1 MKKIK
6 TIIIDD
12 ETLGRDLIREY
23 LQNHPEVII
32 QDECKDAQE
41 ALSAI
46 EKHDPDLLFLDIQL
60 PEINGF
66 ELLQML
72 DKIPHVI
79 FSTAYNQYAIKAF
92 EINAVDYLLKPYTQ
106 ERFDKALERVERQ
119 IENSNQVD
127 RNIINFIKDS
137 VPAKRFL
144 KRILVKESDRIII
157 INVQDICWI
166 EAREDYVNIH
176 IKGEEYLLHQS
187 LSTLERKLDPDLFIR
202 VHRSYIINFELIKEL
217 QPWSNNRLKCIL
229 KDGSE
234 IILSRSG
241 TQRLRKIMK

>member
-1 MKKIK
+1 M
-6 TIIIDD
+6 
-12 ETLGRDLIREY
+12 IREY

-46 EKHDPDLLFLDIQL
+46 EKNDPDLLFLDIQL

-106 ERFDKALERVERQ
+106 ERFDKALER
-119 IENSNQVD
+119 D
-127 RNIINFIKDS
+127 
-137 VPAKRFL
+137 
-144 KRILVKESDRIII
+144 
-157 INVQDICWI
+157 
-166 EAREDYVNIH
+166 
-176 IKGEEYLLHQS
+176 
-187 LSTLERKLDPDLFIR
+187 
-202 VHRSYIINFELIKEL
+202 
-217 QPWSNNRLKCIL
+217 
-229 KDGSE
+229 
-234 IILSRSG
+234 RSG
-241 TQRLRKIMK
+241 LVRHQADDLDRPRQGETERAQVGDQAATANPRLRRDA